1 MRSVRARRA
10 AMIGSAALLL
20 IAPGA
25 ALAHAEPATPA
36 PAAAL
41 PADLISAIQRDLGLS
56 PDQYLDKAE
65 AGQKLVAFANTMR
78 GKFPESFAGAWLDP
92 AGSPLIGLADGP
104 GREEA
109 AAAVE
114 SAGYRVKD
122 LPRSERALRD
132 QLGHLNNWIE
142 KLPAPL
148 SGLIGGAA
156 IDTVNND
163 VVLRVQNTAEGQ
175 GLALPD
181 FLESARVVLAP
192 ALGSSAPPA
201 VESPVRAD
209 ARLGGDSYAAEKA
222 VKPNGAF
229 RCSLGFNGTDG
240 SGRAVNISAGHCD
253 PNRAEA
259 GTGAASVAFEMRG
272 NNFGNRFGTFAKST
286 VEGLDYSVIRIDDAA
301 AQRFENNFVRAPGA
315 APVPITGTADPVVG
329 APVCKSGLT
338 TGFSCGTINSVNQI
352 VDVGTRTL
360 KNGFTANICALQG
373 DSGGA
378 IVTGTRALGISSASN
393 VGDLM
398 FCEVASVVTTLVGD
412 SPQLYATPINDVL
425 AANPGLKVRTN

>member
-25 ALAHAEPATPA
+25 ALAHAEPSAPA
-36 PAAAL
+36 PATAL
-41 PADLISAIQRDLGLS
+41 PADLVAAIQRDLGLS
-56 PDQYLDKAE
+56 PAQYLDKAE
-65 AGQKLVAFANTMR
+65 AGQKLVEFANTMR

-104 GREEA
+104 DKA
-109 AAAVE
+109 AARAAVE
-114 SAGYRVKD
+114 AAGYKVKD

-132 QLGHLNNWIE
+132 QLGHMNSWIE

-148 SGLIGGAA
+148 SGLISGAA

-175 GLALPD
+175 GLQLPD

-192 ALGSSAPPA
+192 ALGSSAPP
-201 VESPVRAD
+201 VTESPVAAD
-209 ARLGGDSYAAEKA
+209 ARLGGDAYAAENA
-222 VKPNGAF
+222 DGAF

-253 PNRAEA
+253 PNRDAA
-259 GTGAASVAFEMRG
+259 GTGAASIAFETHG
-272 NNFGNRFGTFAKST
+272 AEFGDRFGTFAKST
-286 VEGLDYSVIRIDDAA
+286 VEGLDYSVIKIDDAA
-301 AQRFENNFVRAPGA
+301 SKRFENNFVRAPGA
-315 APVPITGTADPVVG
+315 NPVPITGTADPVVG

-393 VGDLM
+393 VGDM
-398 FCEVASVVTTLVGD
+398 MYCEVASVVTTLVGD
-412 SPQLYATPINDVL
+412 SPQLYGTPINAIL
-425 AANPGLKVRTN
+425 AANPGLKVRTG

>member
-25 ALAHAEPATPA
+25 ALAHAEPAAPA

-41 PADLISAIQRDLGLS
+41 PADLITAIQRDLGLS
-56 PDQYLDKAE
+56 PEQYLDKAE

-78 GKFPESFAGAWLDP
+78 EKFPESFAGAWLDP
-92 AGSPLIGLADGP
+92 AGSPLIGLADGKD
-104 GREEA
+104 A
-109 AAAVE
+109 AAARAAVE
-114 SAGYRVKD
+114 AAGYNVKD

-132 QLGHLNNWIE
+132 QLGHMNSWIE

-175 GLALPD
+175 GLQLPD

-201 VESPVRAD
+201 VDNPVRAD
-209 ARLGGDSYAAEKA
+209 ARLGGDSYAAENA
-222 VKPNGAF
+222 DGAF

-253 PNRAEA
+253 PNRAAA
-259 GTGAASVAFEMRG
+259 GTNAASIAFEMHG
-272 NNFGNRFGTFAKST
+272 ANFGNRFGTFAKST
-286 VEGLDYSVIRIDDAA
+286 VDGLDYSVIKIDDAA
-301 AQRFENNFVRAPGA
+301 AQRFANNFVRAPGA
-315 APVPITGTADPVVG
+315 NPVPITGTADPVVG

-393 VGDLM
+393 VGDMM
-398 FCEVASVVTTLVGD
+398 FCELASVVTTLVGD
-412 SPQLYATPINDVL
+412 SPQLYATPINAVL